1 MQEISKDSVS
11 DGINESANQYEEPI
25 DIQLDYNLQLF
36 EANIDDYHE
45 PSLDNLIAVNQ
56 VENYDEMIVHQQPII
71 KKGNEKDKMG

>member
-56 VENYDEMIVHQQPII
+56 VENYDEMMVHQQPII
-71 KKGNEKDKMG
+71 KKGKEKDKMS